1 MSDTFDYLKACVGFP
16 LALRRFLRRPLT
28 LDDARRIVA
37 DRFEHR
43 EDNFLRIVEQAVYG
57 NPKSPY
63 LALLRLAGCDLADLR
78 TLVHQKG
85 LEGALRALRE
95 AGVYVTFEEFK
106 GRKPIV
112 RGATIIP
119 VADRDFD
126 NPFARHDLTL
136 TTGGSTG
143 AATAVHQDLDYLAA
157 IATLHMLMLDAWG
170 VLGAPAVIWSEILP
184 GVGMRFSLLRAAF
197 ARLPDTWYSNRGWF
211 DSRSWLKYDLATLYG
226 VFWLRVLGTGV
237 GIPKIVRLN
246 RAIMVARRVREMVD
260 EHGQCL
266 LYCSVSRA
274 LRVAVAAEETGLDL
288 TGLTIRVGGEPA
300 TSAKVERMRRVG
312 ARVMPAYGSIE
323 AGAIGLGCPRPSE
336 IDHMHLAHDAV
347 ALVTHPLEME
357 GTGVTVQ
364 AFSLTSLVD
373 ASPKVMLNYQID
385 DDGVVEER
393 NCGCP
398 LHACGYTTSLHTI
411 RSYSKLLVEGVTLIG
426 VEIQKI
432 LEEVLPARFGG
443 SPLDYQLMEGDDA
456 EGFTRMHLLV
466 SPRLSIPDPQDVVRV
481 FLQAVRA
488 ASARGDACG
497 SVWEQAG
504 TVRVLRQEPLL
515 TARGKLLPLYNRR
528 AAPRH

>member
-1 MSDTFDYLKACVGFP
+1 MG
-16 LALRRFLRRPLT
+16 R
-28 LDDARRIVA
+28 ARRA
-37 DRFEHR
+37 RC
-43 EDNFLRIVEQAVYG
+43 N
-57 NPKSPY
+57 
-63 LALLRLAGCDLADLR
+63 
-78 TLVHQKG
+78 LVG
-85 LEGALRALRE
+85 D
-95 AGVYVTFEEFK
+95 
-106 GRKPIV
+106 P
-112 RGATIIP
+112 
-119 VADRDFD
+119 
-126 NPFARHDLTL
+126 AR
-136 TTGGSTG
+136 
-143 AATAVHQDLDYLAA
+143 
-157 IATLHMLMLDAWG
+157 
-170 VLGAPAVIWSEILP
+170 
-184 GVGMRFSLLRAAF
+184 RRLLRASF
-197 ARLPDTWYSNRGWF
+197 GRVPETWYSNRGWF

-226 VFWLRVLGTGV
+226 VFWLRALGAGV
-237 GIPKIVRLN
+237 GVPTIVRLD
-246 RAIMVARRVREMVD
+246 RAIVVARRVREVLD

-274 LRVAVAAEETGLDL
+274 LRVAVAAEEAGLDL

-300 TSAKVERMRRVG
+300 TSGKVERIRRAG

-364 AFSLTSLVD
+364 AFNLTSLVD

-426 VEIQKI
+426 VEIQRI

-443 SPLDYQLMEGDDA
+443 SPLDYQLMEADD
-456 EGFTRMHLLV
+456 EGGFTRMHLLI
-466 SPRLSIPDPQDVVRV
+466 SPRLSVPDPQEVVRV

-497 SVWEQAG
+497 SLWEQAD
-504 TVRVLRQEPLL
+504 TVRVLRQEPVL
-515 TARGKLLPLYNRR
+515 TPRGKLLPLYNRR
-528 AAPRH
+528 PDPRH